1 MVVKDLEKMKWT
13 ELKGAQRAS
22 ALPPNPSTPPLA
34 LLCAEE
40 TFQEIPFR
48 SGRMWSHSDH
58 LLC

>member
-40 TFQEIPFR
+40 TF
-48 SGRMWSHSDH
+48 H
-58 LLC
+58 LEVVECGHILIICSADE